1 MIIAS
6 SHVQNPAQASI
17 QPRPRPTSKPS
28 GIRSLNQAR
37 LSKNAFIQP
46 PMPSMPVAS
55 NGNEAQI
62 VEQFRLYR
70 MKADRDA
77 LGDNSDEHDASRHRL
92 SYTREH
98 KLAAISYAQTT
109 WKTQKDGGLKLIRKY
124 AAAKDLGI
132 TTAMLRQWIKNKL
145 DSEGQSRGK
154 RKDRKAISLCQEPEL
169 QERLLGLFTKARDAG
184 RKITNNT

>member
-1 MIIAS
+1 MIMAS

-17 QPRPRPTSKPS
+17 QPCPGPTSKPS

-70 MKADRDA
+70 IKADRDA
-77 LGDNSDEHDASRHRL
+77 LGDNSDEHDTPRHRL
-92 SYTREH
+92 SYTRVRRAMGWVFATNLLFRH
-98 KLAAISYAQTT
+98 RVFLSKLM
-109 WKTQKDGGLKLIRKY
+109 GLNI
-124 AAAKDLGI
+124 
-132 TTAMLRQWIKNKL
+132 
-145 DSEGQSRGK
+145 
-154 RKDRKAISLCQEPEL
+154 
-169 QERLLGLFTKARDAG
+169 
-184 RKITNNT
+184 